1 MHVDEKLLP
10 DAMHFR
16 SLSLENVRA
25 FGCSQ
30 SIEFV
35 DESGKISR
43 WNLILGENGVGKT
56 TLLWALAVMRPV
68 PALDESAIE
77 KHDSAGTPYRVKA
90 EFSDYRNEDIMLF
103 LRKGG
108 RRTLEI
114 RAELVETSTAKS
126 VPVGAEITGDAK
138 DLYSVNFPTF
148 EYQLR
153 SGGPLIIGYGAGR
166 HIGLHNLAE
175 VDARPATR
183 SLFANAMDLYDAEDL
198 VEKLDYAA
206 EKDDAGGT
214 DKGRLEM
221 MKAAVAF
228 LLPENLTAL
237 DIKVL
242 GPRDAG
248 RDPDRSGVHV
258 KTPSGVVPLADLS
271 LGYQAMFALIVDLAW
286 RLFRGFPNSPEPLS
300 QSAIVLI
307 DEVDLHLHPRWQRDL
322 RRRLL
327 KQFPNV
333 QFIATTH
340 NPVMAQEALS
350 EGGTVAVVRWAAD
363 GEAEIVKHPLP
374 RGEWSYDQVVTS
386 DIIGFGSDMSLQVEA
401 KLYERLDLIRNSHR
415 TDEQEA
421 RLQELH
427 EFVARLPTN
436 TPSAQSFE
444 DLMMNL
450 AADFPSRVSQ

>member
-1 MHVDEKLLP
+1 MPAEDTRTP
-10 DAMHFR
+10 DVMHFR
-16 SLSLENVRA
+16 SLCLENVRA
-25 FGCSQ
+25 FGSSQ

-35 DESGKISR
+35 DENGDISR

-56 TLLWALAVMRPV
+56 TLMWALAVMRPI
-68 PALDESAIE
+68 PALDESAIG
-77 KHDSAGTPYRVKA
+77 KLDSAGAPLSVKA
-90 EFSDYRNEDIMLF
+90 EFSDYKNEDIMRF

-108 RRTLEI
+108 KRTLEI
-114 RAELVETSTAKS
+114 RAELIETSTAKS

-148 EYQLR
+148 EHQLR

-175 VDARPATR
+175 VDARPATM

-206 EKDDAGGT
+206 EKDDAGGI
-214 DKGRLEM
+214 DKRRLEM

-228 LLPENLTAL
+228 LLPGNLTAP

-286 RLFRGFPNSPEPLS
+286 RLFRAFPNSPEPLS

-327 KQFPNV
+327 EQFPNV

-350 EGGTVAVVRWAAD
+350 EGGTVAVVRWAD
-363 GEAEIVKHPLP
+363 GEAEVVKHPLP

-401 KLYERLDLIRNSHR
+401 KLYERLDLIRTSHR
-415 TDEQEA
+415 TNEQEA

-427 EFVARLPTN
+427 EFVAGLPTAS

-450 AADFPSRVSQ
+450 APDFPSRVSQ